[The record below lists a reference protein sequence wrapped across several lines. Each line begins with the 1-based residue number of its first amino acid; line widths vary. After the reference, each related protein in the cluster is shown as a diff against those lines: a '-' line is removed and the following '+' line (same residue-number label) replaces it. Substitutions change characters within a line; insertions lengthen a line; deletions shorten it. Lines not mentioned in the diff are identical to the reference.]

1 MKMIVTES
9 MFRSQ
14 FYSCGRNEQFSY
26 EALGLIFEH
35 IEAYEADTG
44 EETELDVVEICCNF
58 VEASDEEIASDYDI
72 DIEGLNGDEI
82 QEAVEEYL
90 QDNTTVVGRTSTGFI
105 YQNF

>member
-26 EALGLIFEH
+26 EALGLLFAH
-35 IEAYEADTG
+35 IEEYEADTG
-44 EETELDVVEICCNF
+44 EETELDVIDICCNF
-58 VEASDEEIASDYDI
+58 SEDSDIAVADFYNI
-72 DIEGLNGDEI
+72 DIEGLGDDEI

-90 QDNTTVVGRTSTGFI
+90 QDNTQVCGRTDIGFV
-105 YQNF
+105 YQQF

>member
-14 FYSCGRNEQFSY
+14 FYSCGRGEQFSY
-26 EALGLIFEH
+26 EALGLLFNH
-35 IEAYEADTG
+35 IEEYENDTG

-58 VEASDEEIASDYDI
+58 VEASDEEIADSYNIDI
-72 DIEGLNGDEI
+72 DGLDDDEI

-90 QDNTTVVGRTSTGFI
+90 QDNTQVCGRTSIGFV
-105 YQNF
+105 YQQF